1 VDPHRK
7 RIIRLSIALSVAV
20 LLAGALIY
28 TSFSAATEAQQPSQL
43 LKDGQQGK
51 NYELT
56 GTVAAGSVRHEGEVL
71 LFRIRDRKG
80 SASVPVRYTGAVPDP
95 FREGREVI
103 VKGALEKGEFVA
115 ERDSLVTKCP
125 SKFKKKDSGADS
137 GGADY

>member
-7 RIIRLSIALSVAV
+7 RVIRLSIALSVAV

-43 LKDGQQGK
+43 LKDGEQGK
-51 NYELT
+51 AYELT

-71 LFRIRDRKG
+71 LFRLRDRKG
-80 SASVPVRYTGAVPDP
+80 SASVPVRYTGAIPDP

-103 VKGALEKGEFVA
+103 VKGALENGQFVA

-125 SKFKKKDSGADS
+125 SKFKKKDAGD
-137 GGADY
+137 GGNY